1 MLFWLLC
8 GLSSLTSSCSQRSMK
23 LIEPHK
29 SINKSKSLGVSSVV
43 WGRQYNLY
51 VFCDYL
57 IHLLPDKQQ
66 WKIKRS
72 PADKPSLGAPHP
84 IIIQMSGTPL
94 IVLLYMVWKIIW
106 SQWQP
111 KSLEKQCAGL
121 RWLRLLC
128 REVAISSVHAGQC
141 TRVLVCPDTWC
152 WHWSWEQGGDRV
164 SRSQYHCL
172 FLKVATVWCSCAGG
186 TVSAQIRPI
195 GRDPYMYR
203 AHVETEHRRLNHC
216 WEKTIIVLK

>member
-1 MLFWLLC
+1 
-8 GLSSLTSSCSQRSMK
+8 MK
-23 LIEPHK
+23 LIEPHE

-94 IVLLYMVWKIIW
+94 IVLLYMV
-106 SQWQP
+106 
-111 KSLEKQCAGL
+111 
-121 RWLRLLC
+121 
-128 REVAISSVHAGQC
+128 
-141 TRVLVCPDTWC
+141 
-152 WHWSWEQGGDRV
+152 
-164 SRSQYHCL
+164 
-172 FLKVATVWCSCAGG
+172 
-186 TVSAQIRPI
+186 
-195 GRDPYMYR
+195 
-203 AHVETEHRRLNHC
+203 
-216 WEKTIIVLK
+216 